1 MNVADASPF
10 MWALCGNTDIGYTN
24 GMKNQYTAVVKQDG
38 DWWIGWIEEVSGV
51 NCQEETREA
60 LIETL
65 KITLREALE
74 FNRSDAIDAAGDDFE
89 ELEIAL

>member
-1 MNVADASPF
+1 
-10 MWALCGNTDIGYTN
+10 
-24 GMKNQYTAVVKQDG
+24 MKNQYKAVVKQDG

-60 LIETL
+60 LIESL

-74 FNRSDAIDAAGDDFE
+74 FNRSDAIDAAGDDF
-89 ELEIAL
+89 